1 MIDPRFVRSSFIGIA
16 FLLFA
21 MASAAEA
28 QTQAGT
34 RTVVDLN
41 GTWETRPNQGL
52 IFNFPPAQ
60 DGWKPETVPQAQSSL
75 IKPSEISWSVKPVAE
90 SKKAGLTD
98 FASKT
103 NISAWYRRKF
113 SMPAKAEG
121 KTASLIFDCMLTKSV
136 VWLNGVKLGEC
147 IFGIAPTSYDIGDQV
162 RWGGENELVI
172 GLAGPE
178 ALVDLTNELF
188 VGQYSHY
195 YAGIQGDVR
204 VEIKSCVHV
213 DDVYVKTSVAQK
225 RIEAEM
231 TLVNS
236 GRAAATVVPTCFIER
251 YIDRHPCLAIMGEPV
266 TLAAGET
273 KTVSVARDWA
283 NPVLWSPE
291 TPFLYVASCRLASQ
305 KGAALDEINQR
316 FGFREFTVKG
326 RQFLL
331 NGKPITLFRGE
342 AGSYAN
348 ETYQQVYGSEDPGH
362 GGSLKQLA
370 GRSYNNYRIWGNSPL
385 VPQLGD
391 EIGVT
396 VAPTLA
402 HFGPSGFPLD
412 PAKRQLWLPNLK
424 EHLRKVVK
432 NLRNHPSIVIWNMAN
447 ETYWGDVPTNPDM
460 KAVCKELVET
470 VRSVDPLRPLDG
482 DAEVGWDGLLDVVS
496 LHCYTVEGGLSKQYA
511 NSGVVVPNDLYW
523 IKDKANVRSRAEFD
537 WDKPLSIGE
546 YAMTPKTP
554 DGYSGYGGEESYNW
568 VKESMH
574 CRGSETAVNVSLM
587 TKVSDI
593 YRVQGVACLGPW
605 TFDGTDVIPRFAIH
619 PLDFHPNLQGGK
631 MAVRKVVVFYE
642 SDTGLGNP
650 RLQCFLTVAGRNVWE
665 TNIPLV
671 LKRGANVVDVP
682 ITPPMVDRTAKA
694 ELTLRLRY
702 DRNGSIPEKTRHSET
717 VFIMP
722 EASLSDVDAAK
733 IALLDPVGKTA
744 KALAQISLNL
754 KPLATLDSAALS
766 GKKVLLVAGD
776 APLAPAKAELLDF
789 AAKGGSVV
797 FLQRDDAENLGAG
810 FPELDRRHV
819 ASRVWKRSHSHPAL
833 DGLDDGQL
841 SYWRPDNLVGKLN
854 YSKPNDGDC
863 KVLLDAGGL
872 RGMEW
877 TPLCETAYGDGH
889 LVFSQLSL
897 VDRLGVEPVAGDI
910 LSRLVRYGLAV
921 TPDRTRQM
929 RLLEQGNAKLEETLG
944 LCRIVCSKGLAGDG
958 PVLWDASY
966 KASADELSALKTYLA
981 AGGKVWLHG
990 FTPETVGAVAPLLPF
1005 KPELA
1010 AIDPKLTTAVRMSDS
1025 SLMDNLSS
1033 ADFMWANLNL
1043 WDRGGFLGG
1052 SVPTAKLGSHILRLP
1067 AVDAGEP
1074 LVEPGLLVAIP
1085 TGKGQVLFDT
1095 LAWETACAT
1104 EGERVTRIV
1113 SALAMNLGA
1122 KIAKPQGDA
1131 YDYFPVDLAKFAN
1144 MGYVD
1149 EVAEDG
1155 QGGGLDQG
1163 PFDLCFFLTNHTERV
1178 NGTGEPVAAEPFPE
1192 NTRFFGVPFQ
1202 LTAPKKNDGKAMIAL
1217 RATDRALK
1225 LPDKVVGVPVGRK
1238 ADKLWFIHAANYVP
1252 AKGTVIGKYLVHY
1265 EDGTVVEFPLRSGIE
1280 INDWSVPVKPE
1291 KARICWTGNNRVAS
1305 SVGLFLAEWSNPFP
1319 ARSIQSIDIV
1329 GALTGAQLGVVGI
1342 AGGVKK
1348 AAAIAPL
1355 SRWDFSEFKDGKVA
1369 DSVGGIILSL
1379 EKPKDAPDPV
1389 AVELNGEA
1397 ALKID
1402 GQCFEGDLGKVAF
1415 DPDKPFT
1422 TKMFFSLVALP
1433 EGAPKNYGL
1442 FESSPFRI
1450 GVDAKSMTFWLE
1462 YPRVVGKGT
1471 ILRGKTSLELGKA
1484 YEVEIVFDA
1493 SGAKLYLN
1501 GKLEAMRSGAM
1512 TPPFK
1517 GGFSVGKNSGS
1528 GNLSGVL
1535 RSVELLQ
1542 NKTGSSKNDSAEGA
1556 TKR

>member
-1 MIDPRFVRSSFIGIA
+1 MMEIKCAVNRGLGIA
-16 FLLFA
+16 MLLLVS
-21 MASAAEA
+21 ASAAQA
-28 QTQAGT
+28 QTQAGH
-34 RTVVDLN
+34 RAVIDLD

-60 DGWKPETVPQAQSSL
+60 DAWKPETVPQPQSSL
-75 IKPSEISWSVKPVAE
+75 IKPTEISWSYGKSVAE
-90 SKKAGLTD
+90 LKKAGLAD

-103 NISAWYRRKF
+103 NLSAWYRRKF

-121 KTASLIFDCMLTKSV
+121 KTASLIFDCMQTKSV

-147 IFGIAPTSYDIGDQV
+147 IFGMAPTSYDIGAQV
-162 RWGGENELVI
+162 RWGGENELVV

-178 ALVDLTNELF
+178 ALIDLTNEVF
-188 VGQYSHY
+188 VGQFLHY
-195 YAGIQGDVR
+195 RAGIQGDVR

-213 DDVYVKTSVAQK
+213 DDVYVKTSVAKKQ
-225 RIEAEM
+225 IEAEM

-236 GRAAATVVPTCFIER
+236 GKAAATVVPTCVIER
-251 YIDRHPCLAIMGEPV
+251 YSDRLPCLTATGEPV

-273 KTVSVARDWA
+273 KTVSVSSAWP

-291 TPFLYVASCRLASQ
+291 TPFLYVASCRLASP
-305 KGAALDEINQR
+305 KGVALDELDQR

-331 NGKPITLFRGE
+331 NGKPMTLFRGE
-342 AGSYAN
+342 TGSYAN
-348 ETYQQVYGSEDPGH
+348 ETYQQVYGSEDPAR

-370 GRSYNNYRIWGNSPL
+370 GNTFNNLRIWGNSPL
-385 VPQLGD
+385 VPQMAD

-402 HFGPSGFPLD
+402 HFWPPCFPLD
-412 PAKRQLWLPNLK
+412 PAKRPLWLPNLK
-424 EHLRKVVK
+424 EHLRKVVR

-447 ETYWGDVPTNPDM
+447 ETYWGKVPTNPDM
-460 KAVCKELVET
+460 KEVCKELVET
-470 VRSVDPLRPLDG
+470 VRAVDPLRLLDG
-482 DAEVGWDGLLDVVS
+482 DAEVGWDGLLDIIS
-496 LHCYTVEGGLSKQYA
+496 IHYPGAPGDLSKQYP

-523 IKDKANVRSRAEFD
+523 LKDKGNGGWRSEFD
-537 WDKPLSIGE
+537 WDKPLSVGE
-546 YAMTPKTP
+546 YSMSPSTP

-574 CRGSETAVNVSLM
+574 CRGSETAVALSLM
-587 TKVSDI
+587 SKVSDV

-605 TFDGTDVIPRFAIH
+605 IFDGNNVIPRFAIH
-619 PLDFHPNLQGGK
+619 PLDFHPNFQGGK
-631 MAVRKVVVFYE
+631 TVIRKVVVFYE

-682 ITPPMVDRTAKA
+682 ITPPMVDRTTKA

-702 DRNGSIPEKTRHSET
+702 DRSGSIPEKTRHSET

-722 EASLSDVDAAK
+722 ETSLGDVDATK

-744 KALAQISLNL
+744 AALAKIPLTLS
-754 KPLATLDSAALS
+754 PLASLDAAALA
-766 GKKVLLVAGD
+766 GKKLLLVAGD
-776 APLAPAKAELLDF
+776 APLAPVKAAILDF
-789 AAKGGSVV
+789 AAKGGSVIL
-797 FLQRDDAENLGAG
+797 LQRDDAENLGAG

-833 DGLDDGQL
+833 EGLDDGQL

-854 YSKPNDGDC
+854 YSKPTDGDC
-863 KVLLDAGGL
+863 KILLDAGGT

-889 LVFSQLSL
+889 LIFSQLSL

-910 LSRLVRYGLAV
+910 LSKLVRYGLAA
-921 TPDRTRQM
+921 TPDRPRQM
-929 RLLEQGNAKLEETLG
+929 RLLAQDNAKLEETLG

-966 KASADELSALKTYLA
+966 KASADELATLKTYLA

-1010 AIDPKLTTAVRMSDS
+1010 AIDPKLTTAVRVSDS

-1033 ADFMWANLNL
+1033 ADFMWAKLDL
-1043 WDRGGFLGG
+1043 WNRGGFLSG
-1052 SVPTAKLGSHILRLP
+1052 SVPTAKLGTHILRLP
-1067 AVDAGEP
+1067 GLDAGEL

-1085 TGKGQVLFDT
+1085 AGKGRVLFDT
-1095 LAWETACAT
+1095 LAWEEACTA

-1122 KIAKPQGDA
+1122 KIAKPRGDA

-1163 PFDLCFFLTNHTERV
+1163 KFDLCFFLTNHTERV
-1178 NGTGEPVAAEPFPE
+1178 NGTGAPIAAEPFPE
-1192 NTRFFGVPFQ
+1192 NTRFCGVPFH

-1225 LPDKVVGVPVGRK
+1225 LPDKVVSVPVGRK

-1252 AKGTVIGKYLVHY
+1252 AKGTVIAKYLVHY
-1265 EDGTVVEFPLRSGIE
+1265 EDGTVAEFPLHSGIE
-1280 INDWSVPVKPE
+1280 INDWSGPVKPE
-1291 KARICWTGNNRVAS
+1291 NARICWTGNNRVS
-1305 SVGLFLAEWSNPFP
+1305 NSVGLFLAEWTNPFP
-1319 ARSIQSIDIV
+1319 AKAIQSIDIV

-1348 AAAIAPL
+1348 EDSTSPL
-1355 SRWDFSEFKDGKVA
+1355 ARWDFSEFKDGKVA
-1369 DSVGGIILSL
+1369 DSVSGVILSL
-1379 EKPKDAPDPV
+1379 NKPKDAPDPV
-1389 AVELNGEA
+1389 AAELDGEA
-1397 ALKID
+1397 ALKLD
-1402 GQCFEGDLGKVAF
+1402 GQWFAGDLGKVAF

-1422 TKMFFSLVALP
+1422 TKLSFSLAALP

-1442 FESSPFRI
+1442 FESSAFRI
-1450 GVDAKSMTFWLE
+1450 GVDARTMLFWLE
-1462 YPRVVGKGT
+1462 YLPRTDAKKIILKGKTGLEVGKGY
-1471 ILRGKTSLELGKA
+1471 ELA
-1484 YEVEIVFDA
+1484 IVFDA

-1501 GKLEAMRSGAM
+1501 GKLEAMKGGAM
-1512 TPPFK
+1512 PLPYK
-1517 GGFSVGKNSGS
+1517 GTFSVGQNSGA
-1528 GNLSGVL
+1528 GTLFGIL
-1535 RSVELLQ
+1535 RSVELGQ
-1542 NKTGSSKNDSAEGA
+1542 NQQKGN
-1556 TKR
+1556 